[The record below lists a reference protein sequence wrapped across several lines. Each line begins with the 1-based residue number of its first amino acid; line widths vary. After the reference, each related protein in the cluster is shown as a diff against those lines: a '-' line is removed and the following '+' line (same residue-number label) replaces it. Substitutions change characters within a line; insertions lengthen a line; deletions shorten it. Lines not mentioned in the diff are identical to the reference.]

1 PTIAELERLG
11 VACLSGGFGPMR
23 ATLGLISRMARQ
35 IREEGAFSL
44 MTDGTMPY
52 NVANRLFTKP

>member
-1 PTIAELERLG
+1 
-11 VACLSGGFGPMR
+11 MR